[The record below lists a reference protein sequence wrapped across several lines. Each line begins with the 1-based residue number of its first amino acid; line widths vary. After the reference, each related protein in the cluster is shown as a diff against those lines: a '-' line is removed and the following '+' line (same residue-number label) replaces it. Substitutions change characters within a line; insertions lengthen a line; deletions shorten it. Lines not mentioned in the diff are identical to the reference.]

1 MRFQDDPITPPRY
14 SELML
19 IIAVTDKEKAQP
31 KNDLLSVKKD
41 DLNIC
46 PSAAQEA
53 DFLQMMDGWL

>member
-1 MRFQDDPITPPRY
+1 
-14 SELML
+14 ML

-31 KNDLLSVKKD
+31 QNDLLSVKKD
-41 DLNIC
+41 DLNLC